1 MVKSAGRYAETARD
15 EIKLLR
21 QVMDANPSHPG
32 RQHVVSFL
40 DHFDHPTSADS
51 HICLVF
57 EPLGENLLTLI
68 ERHKKTGVAVDL
80 VKVIAKQLLLGLQYL
95 HDECDLVHTDIK
107 PENIRGFSLVISLQ
121 SSTLTPPHLVISIP
135 DVEAHIATELSRS
148 SSPTSRKVVVPPK
161 QLTRASVAIPR
172 HKSGRERQVQIF
184 DSQPLPSP
192 SSYSCPNSPARLSYI
207 SRVASA
213 QSALASLSS
222 SSPGMNEVR
231 RKSVSKLALSTNR
244 FSDSCTSTPDGS
256 DSSRSGRSSGVY
268 DSVLMSSSVA
278 TSLSNDTAPTSVG
291 SITSGLL
298 KMTFAAS
305 TEETKDADSLC
316 TCTCGSEPTAE
327 DSERRPQ
334 PPTRPA
340 AGPSLLTQTA
350 PRDLA
355 PSCSQHP
362 PLSTLPDAEVDFT
375 LQELD
380 ALPPPLPVSIKIA
393 DLGNA
398 TPTRKH
404 YTEDIQTRQYR
415 APEAIVGRTDWG
427 ATADVWSVAC
437 VVFELLT
444 AEYLFDP
451 QSQGDLFGKDDDH
464 VAQIIELLG
473 EYGETKWNGRFS
485 RELFDSSGAL
495 QGLLCLERDRVR
507 RSGRGQG
514 RLITYI
520 RRAWLR
526 RGLDWDGCSV
536 VACPEALG
544 AQAFV
549 VLPVSSDACAR
560 GYRWSAR

>member
-107 PENIRGFSLVISLQ
+107 PENIRRFSLVISLQ
-121 SSTLTPPHLVISIP
+121 SLMLTAPHLVISIP

-316 TCTCGSEPTAE
+316 ICTCGSEPTAE

-334 PPTRPA
+334 LPTRPA